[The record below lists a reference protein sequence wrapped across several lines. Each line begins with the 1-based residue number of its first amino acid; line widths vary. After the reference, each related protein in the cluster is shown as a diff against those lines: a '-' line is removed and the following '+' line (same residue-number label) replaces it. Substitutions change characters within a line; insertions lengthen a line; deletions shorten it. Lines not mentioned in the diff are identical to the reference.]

1 MNVVTELLSSS
12 LRLRPKVIVLGE
24 CPLEN
29 GDWIHIEG
37 YTCYANTEA
46 TKYGCAVYI
55 ANEYVHMFVVER
67 ITSQFTTLW
76 TEGTE
81 ITMGYQRPKTKSFD
95 PNNEWHRNSNNIVIA
110 DLNAKHTKWSA
121 GTTDTAGNYL
131 NKWLNERN
139 LKVLNPFAVTHPPSS
154 SHPTG
159 TTIDLVIANA
169 HLKVTTDHL
178 IIPSSD
184 HLAILVNAP
193 INWRNSGDRPL
204 RYDKAKWDMIGAELL
219 LMDEKDT
226 DPTSVQRQLSDI
238 TLRHT
243 PRANPK
249 AKAFWSKELDAQRRR
264 VLKEVRNRPTNP
276 QIPAMKKAYKKA
288 IAKAKHET
296 NARSLQEET
305 DPECFRTVK
314 ARTTRHPI
322 PALIRKNNTIAA
334 EHQHIAQELQDALY
348 EGEHRRPLISI
359 NQKPTDQLNIGN
371 LNAAIKQSPNGAA
384 TGPDFITTRM
394 LKLFSKTREKLFL
407 ETMNVAWTQGIPDSW
422 KLSNTILIP
431 KARKPTYTTAKSWR
445 PIQLQ
450 SILAKTMERIAVQ
463 KIADLCL
470 LGDNMHGGRK
480 KNGTTDAIQA
490 LDTVIS
496 SRSHPHACITTLDIE
511 GGFDH
516 LPMEK
521 VCQSLANN
529 NKHLSQWVTHWAANR
544 TTSYRFNGKSSKAF
558 ATDKGTPQ
566 GSPLSPI
573 LFLLSVRDMASTP
586 TPNTAR
592 ATTSILTYIDDF
604 LIATTY
610 KEKTHGQKDHQA
622 TLQALQDKGKECG
635 YTFAATKSEHIH
647 IKTPAKSRLEPRI
660 NNLLIQQ
667 RETLRWLGYHIDE
680 KYNWKHHIRE
690 WTKKAMR
697 TGYNLK
703 ALTTRYQTGG
713 LNTWTTLRIIKG
725 LIIPQLTYGIE
736 VWDTKG
742 PIREAQTV
750 LNNIV
755 RKAFGL
761 ETKTPLA
768 AIYTELGI
776 PPLLLYAKNRQTTL
790 ALRAET
796 QGRHTNW
803 SEKWLNASGVK
814 QNILTALDSESGKKM
829 IKATLLREWQNS
841 NEKESIRYEGR
852 PRTSYKHLKGTTREE
867 FRDILYL
874 RATAAW
880 PYQDTD
886 GKRRQCP
893 CDRDIIT
900 PDHLMTRCG
909 VVKNTTIPLHSAKRQ
924 RELIDWMKTWPE
936 SLRDRPTRRWNPN
949 AGGNAQVQGA
959 MINLPTS
966 QPTVGPRGGK
976 PKSRKPC
983 DICGFLMQRDKVA
996 QEKHARTHE
1005 PKAQGRG
1012 KKRGV

>member
-1 MNVVTELLSSS
+1 M
-12 LRLRPKVIVLGE
+12 
-24 CPLEN
+24 
-29 GDWIHIEG
+29 
-37 YTCYANTEA
+37 Y
-46 TKYGCAVYI
+46 
-55 ANEYVHMFVVER
+55 
-67 ITSQFTTLW
+67 
-76 TEGTE
+76 
-81 ITMGYQRPKTKSFD
+81 
-95 PNNEWHRNSNNIVIA
+95 
-110 DLNAKHTKWSA
+110 
-121 GTTDTAGNYL
+121 
-131 NKWLNERN
+131 
-139 LKVLNPFAVTHPPSS
+139 
-154 SHPTG
+154 
-159 TTIDLVIANA
+159 
-169 HLKVTTDHL
+169 
-178 IIPSSD
+178 
-184 HLAILVNAP
+184 
-193 INWRNSGDRPL
+193 
-204 RYDKAKWDMIGAELL
+204 
-219 LMDEKDT
+219 
-226 DPTSVQRQLSDI
+226 
-238 TLRHT
+238 
-243 PRANPK
+243 
-249 AKAFWSKELDAQRRR
+249 
-264 VLKEVRNRPTNP
+264 
-276 QIPAMKKAYKKA
+276 
-288 IAKAKHET
+288 
-296 NARSLQEET
+296 
-305 DPECFRTVK
+305 
-314 ARTTRHPI
+314 
-322 PALIRKNNTIAA
+322 
-334 EHQHIAQELQDALY
+334 
-348 EGEHRRPLISI
+348 
-359 NQKPTDQLNIGN
+359 
-371 LNAAIKQSPNGAA
+371 
-384 TGPDFITTRM
+384 
-394 LKLFSKTREKLFL
+394 
-407 ETMNVAWTQGIPDSW
+407 
-422 KLSNTILIP
+422 
-431 KARKPTYTTAKSWR
+431 
-445 PIQLQ
+445 
-450 SILAKTMERIAVQ
+450 
-463 KIADLCL
+463 
-470 LGDNMHGGRK
+470 GGRK

-490 LDTVIS
+490 LDTVVS
-496 SRSHPHACITTLDIE
+496 SGSHPHVCITTLDIE

-521 VCQSLANN
+521 VCQTLANN
-529 NKHLSQWVTHWAANR
+529 NKHLSQWVAHWAANR

-566 GSPLSPI
+566 VSPISPI
-573 LFLLSVRDMASTP
+573 LFLLSVRDMANTP

-622 TLQALQDKGKECG
+622 TLQALQGKGKECG

-660 NNLLIQQ
+660 NNLPIQQ

-725 LIIPQLTYGIE
+725 LVIPQLTYGIE

-755 RKAFGL
+755 LKAFGL
-761 ETKTPLA
+761 KTKTPLA

-776 PPLLLYAKNRQTTL
+776 PLLLLYARNRQTTL
-790 ALRAET
+790 AHRAET

-814 QNILTALDSESGKKM
+814 QNILTALDSESGKKT
-829 IKATLLREWQNS
+829 IKATLLSEWQNS

-880 PYQDTD
+880 PYQDTE

-900 PDHLMTRCG
+900 PDQLMTRCG
-909 VVKNTTIPLHSAKRQ
+909 IVKNTTIPLHSAKRQ
-924 RELIDWMKTWPE
+924 RDLIDRDWMKTWPE
-936 SLRDRPTRRWNPN
+936 TRRNRPTRRWKTN

-959 MINLPTS
+959 TINLPTS

-1005 PKAQGRG
+1005 PKAPGRSG
-1012 KKRGV
+1012 KRGV